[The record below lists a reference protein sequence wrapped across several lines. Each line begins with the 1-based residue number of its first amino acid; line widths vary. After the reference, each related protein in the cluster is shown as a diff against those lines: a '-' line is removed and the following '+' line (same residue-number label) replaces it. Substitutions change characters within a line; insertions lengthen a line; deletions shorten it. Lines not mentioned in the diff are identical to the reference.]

1 MKKDLKKI
9 LIVDDE
15 SNTRQALVRYFR
27 GAFDVSEAENGEV
40 AINLLKQND
49 YDVVLTDLRM
59 PGADGIGVLEATLSK
74 ADSPKCIVLTAYGS
88 VEKAVEA
95 VKKGAFD
102 FLTKPLKLDKLETV
116 INSAL
121 AAKEKEKTELV
132 QAIATAPKSDIA
144 VIKPAKIFNQNIVFH
159 SSSMQQVYRQVAMVA
174 PTKSTVLITGES
186 GTGKEVVA
194 NVLHKLSQRTGLF
207 VAVHSAALS
216 DNLLESELFGHEKGA
231 FTGATEMRKGRFELA
246 DGGTL
251 FLDEIGEISLATQV
265 KLLRVL
271 ETKSF
276 ERVGGN
282 ELIQTDVRL
291 IAATNRNLWEMVQ
304 NGEFREDLYYRL
316 NVVNLELPPLRKRP
330 EDIEDLVNGF
340 LAHFAFENGLAIPHL
355 SSEAMAQLKRYN
367 FPGNVRELKN
377 CVERLVIFNQNK
389 SEIIFDDLPD
399 NIRNYRTK
407 DDDIDII
414 DTDVIDVDLNIE
426 LSEKELI
433 LKALD
438 ECGNNRTC
446 AAAKL
451 GISRRTLQR
460 RLKEYGIN

>member
-1 MKKDLKKI
+1 MAKDLKKI

-27 GAFDVSEAENGEV
+27 GAFDVTEAENGEV
-40 AINLLKQND
+40 AINLLKHED

-74 ADSPKCIVLTAYGS
+74 ANSPKCIVLTAYGS

-102 FLTKPLKLDKLETV
+102 FLTKPLKLDKLEAV
-116 INSAL
+116 INAAL
-121 AAKEKEKTELV
+121 DTQEQEKKQAETMLTV
-132 QAIATAPKSDIA
+132 QHNPIA
-144 VIKPAKIFNQNIVFH
+144 VVNPPGILNQNIVFH
-159 SSSMQQVYRQVAMVA
+159 SQVMQNVYRDAVMVA
-174 PTKSTVLITGES
+174 PTRSTVLITGES

-194 NVLHKLSQRTGLF
+194 NVIHKLSQRKGLF

-282 ELIQTDVRL
+282 QVINTDVRL
-291 IAATNRNLWEMVQ
+291 IAATNRDLWEMVQ
-304 NGEFREDLYYRL
+304 KGEFREDLYYRL
-316 NVVNLELPPLRKRP
+316 NVVNLQLPPLRERP
-330 EDIEDLVNGF
+330 EDIEDLAKDF
-340 LAHFAFENGLAIPHL
+340 LLKYAMENNLKVPTL
-355 SSEAMAQLKRYN
+355 SSGALEQLKKYN

-377 CVERLVIFNQNK
+377 CIERLVIFNQNK
-389 SEIIFDDLPD
+389 AEILFNDLPD
-399 NIRNYRTK
+399 NIREYHEK
-407 DDDIDII
+407 ISSFDALDGEL
-414 DTDVIDVDLNIE
+414 IDVDLNIN

-433 LKALD
+433 VKALEESD
-438 ECGNNRTC
+438 GNRTI
-446 AAAKL
+446 AAEKL

>member
-1 MKKDLKKI
+1 MKKI

-40 AINLLKQND
+40 AIKLLKHND
-49 YDVVLTDLRM
+49 YDLVLTDLRM
-59 PGADGIGVLEATLSK
+59 PGADGIGVLEAALSK

-102 FLTKPLKLDKLETV
+102 FLTKPLKLDKLEAV

-121 AAKEKEKTELV
+121 EAREKEQQEVDKNLSLISNSSANMVVKNT
-132 QAIATAPKSDIA
+132 PKIL
-144 VIKPAKIFNQNIVFH
+144 NQNIVFH
-159 SSSMQQVYRQVAMVA
+159 SPVMQDLYRDVMMVA

-186 GTGKEVVA
+186 GSGKEVVA
-194 NVLHKLSQRTGLF
+194 NIIHKLSQRKGLF
-207 VAVHSAALS
+207 VAVHAAALS
-216 DNLLESELFGHEKGA
+216 ENLLESELFGHEKGA
-231 FTGATEMRKGRFELA
+231 FTGATELRKGRFELA

-251 FLDEIGEISLATQV
+251 FLDEIGEISPAIQV

-271 ETKSF
+271 ETKTF

-282 ELIQTDVRL
+282 QEIKTDVRL
-291 IAATNRNLWEMVQ
+291 VAATNKNLWEMVQ

-316 NVVNLELPPLRKRP
+316 NVVNLELPPLRDRV
-330 EDIEDLVNGF
+330 EDIEDLAKDF
-340 LAHFAFENGLAIPHL
+340 LVRFATENGLKVPIL
-355 SSEAMAQLKRYN
+355 SSEALAQLKKYN
-367 FPGNVRELKN
+367 FPGNVRELRN
-377 CVERLVIFNQNK
+377 CIERLVIFNQNK
-389 SEIIFDDLPD
+389 AEIMYDDLPE
-399 NIRNYRTK
+399 NIRNYHRNNK
-407 DDDIDII
+407 AFDEIDGE
-414 DTDVIDVDLNIE
+414 VIDVEFNINFG
-426 LSEKELI
+426 EKERI
-433 LKALD
+433 LKALEESGD
-438 ECGNNRTC
+438 NRTV
-446 AAAKL
+446 AAEKL

>member
-1 MKKDLKKI
+1 MDKSLKKI

-27 GAFDVSEAENGEV
+27 GAFDVAEAENGEV
-40 AINLLKQND
+40 AINLLKHND

-102 FLTKPLKLDKLETV
+102 FLTKPLKLDKLESV

-121 AAKEKEKTELV
+121 ATKEKEAEVT
-132 QAIATAPKSDIA
+132 QAIAAAPAEIA
-144 VIKPAKIFNQNIVFH
+144 VKNTPKILNQNIVFH
-159 SSSMQQVYRQVAMVA
+159 SPLMQDVYRDALMVA

-194 NVLHKLSQRTGLF
+194 NVIHKLSQRTGLF

-216 DNLLESELFGHEKGA
+216 ENLLESELFGHEKGA
-231 FTGATEMRKGRFELA
+231 FTGATELRKGRFELA

-251 FLDEIGEISLATQV
+251 FLDEIGEISLTTQV

-282 ELIQTDVRL
+282 QEIKTDVRL
-291 IAATNRNLWEMVQ
+291 IAATNRDLWQMVQ

-316 NVVNLELPPLRKRP
+316 NVVNLQLPPLRERP
-330 EDIEDLVNGF
+330 EDIEDLAKDF
-340 LAHFAFENGLAIPHL
+340 LTSFAVENGLKVPIL
-355 SSEAMAQLKRYN
+355 SDEALAQLKKYN
-367 FPGNVRELKN
+367 FPGNVRELRN
-377 CVERLVIFNQNK
+377 CIERLVIFNQNK
-389 SEIIFDDLPD
+389 SEIFFDDLPD
-399 NIRNYRTK
+399 NIKNYQKNNKTF
-407 DDDIDII
+407 DSLDG
-414 DTDVIDVDLNIE
+414 DVIDVELNIT
-426 LSEKELI
+426 LGEKERI
-433 LKALD
+433 LKALAD
-438 ECGNNRTC
+438 SGDNRTL
-446 AAAKL
+446 AAEKL